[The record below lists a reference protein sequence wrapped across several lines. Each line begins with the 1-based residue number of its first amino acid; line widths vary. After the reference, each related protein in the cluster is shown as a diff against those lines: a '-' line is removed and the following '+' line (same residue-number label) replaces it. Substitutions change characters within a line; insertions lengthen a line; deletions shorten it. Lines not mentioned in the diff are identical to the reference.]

1 MKKARSGFLMAAAA
15 GVAAASIWQAVPVS
29 AEQAAPA
36 AAEER
41 GAEQEGEGGHH
52 ERHRIQMS
60 KKDFEAHRLKKLQ
73 EMAEYFGIK
82 TEGKSAQQLKDELA
96 VAKEAN
102 KEKWAA
108 FKAEHRA
115 KRLEHLQKIAE
126 KHGIKTDGKTE
137 EQLRE
142 ELMKVHG
149 GKEHRR
155 WKIRREESQDG
166 AAAPKES
173 PSANAVPAPTQEKHT

>member
-1 MKKARSGFLMAAAA
+1 MAAAA
-15 GVAAASIWQAVPVS
+15 GVAAASIWQAVPVR
-29 AEQAAPA
+29 AELAAPA
-36 AAEER
+36 AAEEPS
-41 GAEQEGEGGHH
+41 AKQEGEGGHQ
-52 ERHRIQMS
+52 ERHRIHMS
-60 KKDFEAHRLKKLQ
+60 KEDFEAHRLKKLQ
-73 EMAEYFGIK
+73 EMANYFGIK
-82 TEGKSAQQLKDELA
+82 TEGKSAHQLKEELA

-102 KEKWAA
+102 KEKWEA

-149 GKEHRR
+149 GKEQRR
-155 WKIRREESQDG
+155 WKIRREQKQGD
-166 AAAPKES
+166 ADAPKES
-173 PSANAVPAPTQEKHT
+173 PNANAEPVPSREKHT